1 MYPFPPKAK
10 PHKLNAFT
18 LPAMVLLSPDMELK
32 QENWSYS
39 SYSALMRKNNHTVGM
54 MDQKSRG
61 DLGFLM
67 IFLSRFPALVYYHSS
82 FNIII

>member
-18 LPAMVLLSPDMELK
+18 LPAMVLLSPDVELK

-54 MDQKSRG
+54 MDQNSRRSWVL
-61 DLGFLM
+61 DDFLEQV
-67 IFLSRFPALVYYHSS
+67 SQH
-82 FNIII
+82 

>member
-54 MDQKSRG
+54 MDQKSRRSWVL
-61 DLGFLM
+61 DDFLEQ
-67 IFLSRFPALVYYHSS
+67 ISQH
-82 FNIII
+82 